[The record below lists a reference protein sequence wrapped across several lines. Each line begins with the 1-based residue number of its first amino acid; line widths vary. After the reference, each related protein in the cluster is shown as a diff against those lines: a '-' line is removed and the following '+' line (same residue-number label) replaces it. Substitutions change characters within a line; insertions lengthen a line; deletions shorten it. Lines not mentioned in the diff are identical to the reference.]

1 MDTVRDGLKQ
11 DKLEKDTFDRLICAE
26 CNRALSIRND
36 PEELGSVRF
45 CEDCGAEWLE
55 MR

>member
-11 DKLEKDTFDRLICAE
+11 NDLEKDTFDRLVCVS
-26 CNRALSIRND
+26 CNRTLGMRND
-36 PEELGSVRF
+36 PDELGAVRF
-45 CEDCGAEWLE
+45 CEDCGTEWLE